1 MDMSKVDYFKYFKS
15 HPVIWAIAIF
25 SLIFFLYSSARHALF
40 ESNAFE
46 LGIYDQVAYLISQGQ
61 TPFSSFLE
69 IHHMGNHA
77 AWVMYP
83 VGWLYKIYPDVHWL
97 LLVQAIFLALGALPT
112 WSLARQAGLNNSI
125 SGAIALVYLFY
136 PLVFNVNLFDFH
148 PEVIALPALLAA
160 ILAARLN
167 KTWWFCAA
175 IVLVLSCK
183 AVLSLTVAAMGFWLL
198 FFEKKRTCGL
208 IALFFGAGWFLIAT
222 QAVIPYFN
230 QGREH
235 AGIGRYG
242 YLGSSVLE
250 IAVNS
255 IVKPNLILGRL
266 FSSDTL
272 EYLVLLVL
280 PIIWWLSPK
289 HLTPLI
295 SAVPMLSMNILS
307 DIPAQRDL
315 IHQYSVPILPF
326 LLVAVISTLAD
337 RSQQPEKKVTMFDK
351 LPIPRVALSK
361 LIILWSLIGFLSLAK
376 YGYFWTIYLDS
387 IDTWQAT
394 KQAIS
399 LVSTKGN
406 VLTTSHMA
414 PHLTHRPVIK
424 LTQAHTPPASLTE
437 FDYVLLNLRYPGW
450 MSDRDFVNNLI
461 AQLQNSPQFQLKYQR
476 DDIYLFTKNQ
486 G

>member
-1 MDMSKVDYFKYFKS
+1 MIDFKHLKYY
-15 HPVIWAIAIF
+15 PVSWSIALV
-25 SLIFFLYSSARHALF
+25 SLIFFLCSSVRHSLF

-46 LGIYDQVAYLISQGQ
+46 LGIYDQVAYLISRGE

-83 VGWLYKIYPDVHWL
+83 LAVFYKIYPDVHWL
-97 LLVQAIFLALGALPT
+97 LLVQAVSLALGALPT

-125 SGAIALVYLFY
+125 SWAIVLAYLLY

-148 PEVIALPALLAA
+148 PEVIALPAMLAA

-167 KTWWFCAA
+167 KTLWFCAA

-183 AVLSLTVAAMGFWLL
+183 AVLSLTVAAMGLWLL

-208 IALFFGAGWFLIAT
+208 IALFLGAGWFLIAT

-235 AGIGRYG
+235 AGIGRYQ

-250 IAVNS
+250 IAVNL
-255 IVKPNLILGRL
+255 ILKPNLILGRL
-266 FSSDTL
+266 FSLDTF
-272 EYLVLLVL
+272 EYLALLVL

-295 SAVPMLSMNILS
+295 SAVPMLAMNILS

-326 LLVAVISTLAD
+326 LLVAVISSLVA
-337 RSQQPEKKVTMFDK
+337 RNQQELTREIILYK
-351 LPIPRVALSK
+351 LPIPRIALSQ
-361 LIILWSLIGFLSLAK
+361 IIVLWSLIAFLILAK

-394 KQAIS
+394 RSAIS
-399 LVSTKGN
+399 FVQTKGN

-414 PHLTHRPVIK
+414 PHLTHRPVVK
-424 LTQAHTPPASLTE
+424 LTQAHTPPANLTE
-437 FDYVLLNLRYPGW
+437 FEYVLLNLRYPGW
-450 MSDRDFVNNLI
+450 MSDREFVNNLI
-461 AQLQNSPQFQLKYQR
+461 TQLQNSPQFHLKYQR
-476 DDIYLFTKNQ
+476 DGIYLFTKSH
-486 G
+486 